1 MIGLCTFCVADA
13 QTTPPDRRERSS
25 YMQKQLLLTDE
36 NDQVHANVY
45 IFRGFPEP
53 IIENPIGKHAVIS
66 LMYNGNQ

>member
-1 MIGLCTFCVADA
+1 
-13 QTTPPDRRERSS
+13 
-25 YMQKQLLLTDE
+25 MQKQLLLTDE

>member
-36 NDQVHANVY
+36 NDQVRHANVY
-45 IFRGFPEP
+45 FRGFPEP

-66 LMYNGNQ
+66 LMYNGN